1 MKQLRNH
8 LIGVDQGSRIL
19 FSDFEDGGPMW
30 TETGPRESRA
40 GIRFSRAFKSL
51 PSVQVSISMVDM
63 NNNSNQRA
71 DISSENV
78 TLEGFDIVF
87 RTWGDSKVARI
98 RADWFAIGE
107 ITDEDEWELY

>member
-8 LIGVDQGSRIL
+8 LIGVDQGTRIL

-30 TETGPRESRA
+30 TETGPRECRTE
-40 GIRFSRAFKSL
+40 IRFSRPFKSE
-51 PSVQVSISMVDM
+51 PSVQVGISMVDM
-63 NNNSNQRA
+63 DNNTNQRA

-78 TLEGFDIVF
+78 TARGFEIVF

-107 ITDEDEWELY
+107 IRGDDEWELY

>member
-30 TETGPRESRA
+30 AETGPRESRA
-40 GIRFSRAFKSL
+40 NVRFARPFKII
-51 PSVQVSISMVDM
+51 PSVQVGISMVDM
-63 NNNSNQRA
+63 DNNSNQRA

-78 TLEGFDIVF
+78 TEAGFDIVF
-87 RTWGDSKVARI
+87 RTWGDTKVARI

-107 ITDEDEWELY
+107 VKGEDEWELY